1 MSSDKH
7 GRFSMAFIFFTA
19 LAGIAVLLYFLLGP
33 PKLLAR
39 TDKPEFCVKCH
50 VLEPFYESWF
60 HSGAHRRKACVDC
73 HLPNDNIANHYL
85 WKALFG
91 VKEVMVYYSGKV
103 PETIKLTSHGGK
115 VLQSN
120 CIRCHEITVMLMD
133 SERRCWNCH
142 RSISHMHGGITE
154 TL

>member
-1 MSSDKH
+1 MSEPNC
-7 GRFSMAFIFFTA
+7 GRISLPLLFICA
-19 LAGIAVLLYFLLGP
+19 AAIAVLLFFLLGP

-50 VLEPFYESWF
+50 VLEPYYEAWF

-85 WKALFG
+85 WKVLFG
-91 VKEVMVYYSGKV
+91 VKEVMVNYSGKV
-103 PETIKLTSHGGK
+103 PEIIRLTSQGGK

-120 CIRCHEITVMLMD
+120 CIRCHETTVMLID
-133 SERRCWNCH
+133 TERRCWNCH
-142 RSISHMHGGITE
+142 RNVSHLHGGIRE
-154 TL
+154 TI

>member
-1 MSSDKH
+1 MPETHSGKIS
-7 GRFSMAFIFFTA
+7 I
-19 LAGIAVLLYFLLGP
+19 VLLFIIFSGVALLLYLIVGP

-39 TDKPEFCVKCH
+39 TDRPDFCVKCH
-50 VLEPFYESWF
+50 TMEPYYEAWF

-85 WKALFG
+85 WKVLFG
-91 VKEVMVYYSGKV
+91 VKEVMVYYSGTV
-103 PETIKLTSHGGK
+103 PEIIKLTSQGGK

-120 CIRCHEITVMLMD
+120 CIRCHDTTVMLID
-133 SERRCWNCH
+133 TERKCWNCH
-142 RSISHMHGGITE
+142 RSISHMNAGITE